1 MPACLKAKHVWKNTD
16 VLRHQTFLSAFPR
29 LLHSSPWLCST
40 CLAWGG
46 GSVFKHE
53 ERSWRR
59 KSSDTRRA
67 HVRETHA
74 QTGISGMERTRKTE
88 RADVSS
94 RRGPPPLTFFFH
106 CLQATLVN
114 RRSISRAH
122 GMRDLSESSSFL
134 VCRCSRTPVGT
145 TTLCRAGEGPQAP
158 RHDAWPHGAHSRP
171 LTHRCGR
178 PRIALGKDRRAGSSP
193 ASQVCL
199 GAADNPGHDQDEG
212 PRKEPG
218 QETCAPGSPLGGVPG
233 GGPQAARQRLEGQS
247 YQDLTHFPSVSPAT
261 LSPERTLLVHDL

>member
-1 MPACLKAKHVWKNTD
+1 MPACLKAKHVCKNID
-16 VLRHQTFLSAFPR
+16 VLTHQTFLSAFPR
-29 LLHSSPWLCST
+29 LLHFSP
-40 CLAWGG
+40 CLARGG

-74 QTGISGMERTRKTE
+74 QTGIPGMERTRKTE

-122 GMRDLSESSSFL
+122 SMRDLSESSSFL
-134 VCRCSRTPVGT
+134 VCRCSWTPVGT
-145 TTLCRAGEGPQAP
+145 TTLCWDGEGPQPPGTMRDHTAHTAGCSHTDAGAPESLSAKTGERVPPLPPRCAWAP
-158 RHDAWPHGAHSRP
+158 RTIQATTRTKARE
-171 LTHRCGR
+171 R
-178 PRIALGKDRRAGSSP
+178 
-193 ASQVCL
+193 SQVKK
-199 GAADNPGHDQDEG
+199 HV
-212 PRKEPG
+212 R
-218 QETCAPGSPLGGVPG
+218 
-233 GGPQAARQRLEGQS
+233 
-247 YQDLTHFPSVSPAT
+247 PAV
-261 LSPERTLLVHDL
+261 R